1 MTPLKPEKDSIEGNE
16 GVNNIF
22 LRASKAFVFS
32 LKEKLYLQQES
43 GSNFLLV
50 IQFKNI
56 SCADPRKIFTPE
68 LEIIISFQNFVVFT
82 L

>member
-1 MTPLKPEKDSIEGNE
+1 MKPEKDSIEGNE

-32 LKEKLYLQQES
+32 SKEKLYLQQEP
-43 GSNFLLV
+43 GSNFLFV

-56 SCADPRKIFTPE
+56 SRADPGKIFTPE